1 MTEEI
6 VKTKK
11 YKRPEVLHCG
21 SCPHCISFLT
31 YGDCENFYCLVD
43 DEYKANDYPEEKY
56 CPFKK
61 EEPLPNHWCP
71 QEEK

>member
-1 MTEEI
+1 METKEQCKNCEIIKPI

-21 SCPHCISFLT
+21 SCPHCISFIN

-43 DEYKANDYPEEKY
+43 DEYKFNDYPKEKD
-56 CPFKK
+56 CPFKEDK
-61 EEPLPNHWCP
+61 
-71 QEEK
+71 

>member
-21 SCPHCISFLT
+21 SCPHCIKYLE
-31 YGDCENFYCLVD
+31 YDDCEQFYCLVD
-43 DEYKANDYPEEKY
+43 DAYKFNDYPEEKD
-56 CPFKK
+56 CPFK

-71 QEEK
+71 QEEE

>member
-11 YKRPEVLHCG
+11 YKRPEGLHCG
-21 SCPHCISFLT
+21 SCPHCISFIT

-43 DEYKANDYPEEKY
+43 DEYKFNDVVQED

-71 QEEK
+71 QEEE

>member
-11 YKRPEVLHCG
+11 YARPQILHCG
-21 SCPHCISFLT
+21 SCPHCLHWFE
-31 YGDCENFYCLVD
+31 YEDCEQYYCLVD
-43 DEYKANDYPEEKY
+43 DSYKYPEGKEQED

-71 QEEK
+71 QEEE